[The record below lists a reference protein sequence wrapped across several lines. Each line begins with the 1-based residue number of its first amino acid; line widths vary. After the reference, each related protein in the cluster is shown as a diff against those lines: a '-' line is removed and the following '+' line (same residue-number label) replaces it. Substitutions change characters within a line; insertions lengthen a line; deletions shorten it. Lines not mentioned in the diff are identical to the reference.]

1 MTVQKHIVADTLHD
15 GHPFTPTQV
24 TVVITSLLLMILDG
38 FDITSMAYVAHRVSD
53 ELSIDAAN
61 LGGVFSITLAGIMF
75 GALFLAPLADRYGR
89 RALLIYSVGAA
100 GLSMVITGFIDALW
114 HLYLLRFITGLAVG
128 CMLANVTAL
137 TSEYTPN
144 SHRSFTVAII
154 AAGFPLGATAGGFLA
169 PALMASMS
177 WAGVFVVPGVLTLL
191 MAFIVYLLIPESI
204 PFLAKR
210 NRQADQQ
217 DIVAILSRMKRPVAA
232 DVAIVSTTNN
242 DEAPVNSVRQ
252 LVSPHWRAR
261 TTMLWGTFFCVFMG
275 MYFFMSWLPK
285 LAIGSGLSE
294 QQGIY
299 TGVALNF
306 GGVVGTILL
315 GWLAV
320 RFGLSRLVGVFLL
333 LAAVLLVILAQISAQ
348 WTLIGLLFV
357 LGFFMQGGYVGLY
370 SVSAK
375 MYPAEI
381 RATGI
386 GWALGL
392 GRSGAVIGPYFG
404 GLLIAGGMTMQS
416 SFLVFA
422 GPLLVAATLVSRLK
436 IK

>member
-1 MTVQKHIVADTLHD
+1 MTVQKSLVADTLHD
-15 GHPFTPTQV
+15 GLPFTSTQV
-24 TVVITSLLLMILDG
+24 TVVVTSLLLMILDG

-75 GALFLAPLADRYGR
+75 GALFLAPLADQYGR
-89 RALLIYSVGAA
+89 RLLLIFSVGAA
-100 GLSMVITGFIDALW
+100 GLSMVITGVIDALW
-114 HLYLLRFITGLAVG
+114 QLYLLRFVTGLAVG

-169 PALMASMS
+169 PALMSSMN
-177 WAGVFVVPGVLTLL
+177 WAGVFIVPGALTLI
-191 MAFIVYLLIPESI
+191 MALVVYLAIPESI

-210 NRQADQQ
+210 NRARDHQT
-217 DIVAILSRMKRPVAA
+217 ISAILKRMQRPLAA
-232 DVAIVSTTNN
+232 DETVVSVMR
-242 DEAPVNSVRQ
+242 DEDGSNSVKQ
-252 LVSPHWRAR
+252 LVSPQWRAK
-261 TTMLWGTFFCVFMG
+261 TWMLWGTFFCVFMG

-285 LAIGSGLSE
+285 LAIGSGLTE

-315 GWLAV
+315 GWMAI
-320 RFGLSRLVGVFLL
+320 RYGLSRLVGVFLI
-333 LAAVLLVILAQISAQ
+333 LAALLLVVMAQISQQ
-348 WTLIGLLFV
+348 WALIGLLFV
-357 LGFFMQGGYVGLY
+357 LGFFLQGGYVGLY

-375 MYPAEI
+375 MYPAPI

-422 GPLLVAATLVSRLK
+422 GPLVVAAVMVSRLK
-436 IK
+436 IR

>member
-1 MTVQKHIVADTLHD
+1 MIVADKLHD
-15 GHPFTPTQV
+15 ELPFTPTQLSV
-24 TVVITSLLLMILDG
+24 VVISLLLMMLDG

-53 ELSIDAAN
+53 ELSMNAEN
-61 LGGVFSITLAGIMF
+61 LGAVFSITLAGIMV
-75 GALFLAPLADRYGR
+75 GALFLAPLADSYGR
-89 RALLIYSVGAA
+89 RLMIICSVTAA
-100 GLSMVITGFIDALW
+100 GASMVATAFIDTMW
-114 HLYLLRFITGLAVG
+114 QLYALRFATGLAVG

-144 SHRSFTVAII
+144 SHRSFTVAIV

-169 PALMASMS
+169 PALMTYLN
-177 WAGVFVVPGVLTLL
+177 WEGVFIIPGVLTLL
-191 MAFIVYLLIPESI
+191 MALAVFFKVPESI

-210 NRQADQQ
+210 GRAEDLVTINS
-217 DIVAILSRMKRPVAA
+217 ILEQMKRPLAA
-232 DVAIVSTTNN
+232 NQTIITTS
-242 DEAPVNSVRQ
+242 DPDDTVEGVRS
-252 LVSPHWRAR
+252 LVSDTWRRR
-261 TTMLWGTFFCVFMG
+261 TIMLWSTFFCVFMG

-285 LAIGSGLSE
+285 LAIASGLTE

-299 TGVALNF
+299 SGVALNF

-315 GWLAV
+315 GWFAV
-320 RFGLSRLVGVFLL
+320 RFGLSRLVGMFLL
-333 LAAVLLVILAQISAQ
+333 MAAGLLIVLSQVSAEAG
-348 WTLIGLLFV
+348 LIGLLFI
-357 LGFFMQGGYVGLY
+357 LGFFLQGGYVGLY

-375 MYPAEI
+375 MYPPAI

-404 GLLIAGGMTMQS
+404 GLLIAGGMTMQT

-422 GPLLVAATLVSRLK
+422 GPLVVAAVLVYRIG

>member
-1 MTVQKHIVADTLHD
+1 MAVQKTIVADTLHD
-15 GHPFTPTQV
+15 GYPFTPTQV
-24 TVVITSLLLMILDG
+24 IVVIISSLLMILDG

-53 ELSIDAAN
+53 ELSIDAEH

-75 GALFLAPLADRYGR
+75 GALFLAPLADHYGR
-89 RALLIYSVGAA
+89 RLLLIASVAAA
-100 GLSMVITGFIDALW
+100 GASMLVTAFIDALW
-114 HLYLLRFITGLAVG
+114 QLYLLRFITGLAVG

-144 SHRSFTVAII
+144 RYRSFTVAII

-169 PALMASMS
+169 PALMRAMN
-177 WAGVFVVPGVLTLL
+177 WEGVFLVPGALTLL
-191 MAFIVYLLIPESI
+191 MALAVYMMIPESI

-210 NRQADQQ
+210 SRDNDHQLIA
-217 DIVAILSRMKRPVAA
+217 VILSKMKRPLASGQTIVTSQHADEQVATG
-232 DVAIVSTTNN
+232 VKS
-242 DEAPVNSVRQ
+242 
-252 LVSPHWRAR
+252 LVSPAWRAR

-315 GWLAV
+315 GWFAV
-320 RFGLSRLVGVFLL
+320 RFGLSRLVGLFLL
-333 LAAVLLVILAQISAQ
+333 LAAVLLIVLAQISAQ
-348 WTLIGLLFV
+348 WGLIGLLFV
-357 LGFFMQGGYVGLY
+357 LGFFLQGGYVGLY

-375 MYPAEI
+375 MYPATI

-416 SFLVFA
+416 SFLIFA
-422 GPLLVAATLVSRLK
+422 GPLVIAAILVSRLK
-436 IK
+436 IN